1 MSRTSPTELSVAFR
15 SFERRLREAQGEV
28 PLDATAGAHGD
39 ARRLLD
45 EAGRLL
51 NTPGDPTAIA
61 AAIDSMPADQ
71 WDRAVLDRLRQVAL
85 DLGGLLRHIARATG
99 AE

>member
-1 MSRTSPTELSVAFR
+1 MSRTSPVDLVVAFR

-45 EAGRLL
+45 EAGRLMG
-51 NTPGDPTAIA
+51 TPGDPTAIA
-61 AAIDSMPADQ
+61 AAIDGLPADQ
-71 WDRAVLDRLRQVAL
+71 WDRATLDRLRQIAL
-85 DLGGLLRHIARATG
+85 DLGGLLRHIAQVTG